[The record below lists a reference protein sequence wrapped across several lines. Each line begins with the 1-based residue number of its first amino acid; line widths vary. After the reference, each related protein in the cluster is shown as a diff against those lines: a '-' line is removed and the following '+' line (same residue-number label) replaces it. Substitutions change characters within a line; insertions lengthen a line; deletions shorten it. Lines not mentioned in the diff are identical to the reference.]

1 MERTNTTNNDLE
13 SAISSL
19 YICSLYTSIIFSN
32 QKQMYWKFFEKKTES
47 ANRLLFLNSVD
58 RIAIKRF
65 HTHKYI
71 EMKKITDFYFR

>member
-1 MERTNTTNNDLE
+1 
-13 SAISSL
+13 
-19 YICSLYTSIIFSN
+19 
-32 QKQMYWKFFEKKTES
+32 MYWKFFEKKTES